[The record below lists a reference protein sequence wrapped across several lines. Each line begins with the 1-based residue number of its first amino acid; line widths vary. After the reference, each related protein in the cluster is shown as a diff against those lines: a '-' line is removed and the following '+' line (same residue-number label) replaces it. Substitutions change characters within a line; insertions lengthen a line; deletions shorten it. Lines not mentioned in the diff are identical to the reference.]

1 MSIET
6 KKYKALGD
14 FIFLKST
21 FEEINLE
28 DILTFTTPEHR
39 WLSNMTY
46 VDITYDGIRFLSTE
60 NFYQAMK
67 YQDKIVRVNVATLK
81 PHEAKAYS
89 RANKMTSLVFEEK
102 KLEIMEY
109 AQKQKYSKEP
119 FKSKLLA
126 TGDVLLEEGNWW
138 GDKFWGVDIKTRQ
151 GENHLGKII
160 MKIRDQLKQEEIN
173 NVTRTST
180 R

>member
-1 MSIET
+1 M
-6 KKYKALGD
+6 
-14 FIFLKST
+14 
-21 FEEINLE
+21 E

-46 VDITYDGIRFLSTE
+46 VDIVYDGITYPSTE

-67 YQDKIVRVNVATLK
+67 YQDKEIRVYVATLK
-81 PHEAKAYS
+81 PHETKAYS

-102 KLEIMEY
+102 KLQIMEY

-151 GENHLGKII
+151 GENHLGRII
-160 MKIRDQLKQEEIN
+160 MKIRDQLKQEEN
-173 NVTRTST
+173 
-180 R
+180 

>member
-1 MSIET
+1 M
-6 KKYKALGD
+6 
-14 FIFLKST
+14 
-21 FEEINLE
+21 E

-46 VDITYDGIRFLSTE
+46 VNIQYDGVIYPSTE

-67 YQDKIVRVNVATLK
+67 YKEKTVRKHISKLR
-81 PHEAKAYS
+81 PHEAKKFS
-89 RANKMTSLVFEEK
+89 KENSMTSQVFEEK
-102 KLEIMEY
+102 KLQIMEY
-109 AQKQKYSKEP
+109 AQKQKYSQEP

-160 MKIRDQLKQEEIN
+160 MKIRDQLKQEELQ
-173 NVTRTST
+173 
-180 R
+180 

>member
-1 MSIET
+1 M
-6 KKYKALGD
+6 
-14 FIFLKST
+14 
-21 FEEINLE
+21 E

-126 TGDVLLEEGNWW
+126 TGDALLEEGNWW

-160 MKIRDQLKQEEIN
+160 MKIRDQLKQEEIKHGN
-173 NVTRTST
+173 ST
-180 R
+180 KSR

>member
-1 MSIET
+1 M
-6 KKYKALGD
+6 
-14 FIFLKST
+14 
-21 FEEINLE
+21 E

-46 VDITYDGIRFLSTE
+46 VNIEYGGIIYPSTE

-67 YQDKIVRVNVATLK
+67 YKEKEVRTLVATLK
-81 PHEAKAYS
+81 PNESKAYS

-102 KLEIMEY
+102 KLQIMEY
-109 AQKQKYSKEP
+109 AQKRKYSQEP

-126 TGDVLLEEGNWW
+126 TGEVLLEEGNWW

-160 MKIRDQLKQEEIN
+160 MKIRDQLKQEEIKHES
-173 NVTRTST
+173 RTFT
-180 R
+180 

>member
-1 MSIET
+1 M
-6 KKYKALGD
+6 
-14 FIFLKST
+14 
-21 FEEINLE
+21 E

-81 PHEAKAYS
+81 PHEAKKFS
-89 RANKMTSLVFEEK
+89 RENKMTSLVFEEK

-126 TGDVLLEEGNWW
+126 TGDALLEEGNWW

-160 MKIRDQLKQEEIN
+160 MKIRDQLKQEEIKHGN
-173 NVTRTST
+173 ST
-180 R
+180 KSR

>member
-1 MSIET
+1 V
-6 KKYKALGD
+6 
-14 FIFLKST
+14 
-21 FEEINLE
+21 E
-28 DILTFTTPEHR
+28 DVLTFTTPEHR

-46 VDITYDGIRFLSTE
+46 VKIEYDGIIYPSTE

-67 YQDKIVRVNVATLK
+67 YKDQDIRVHISTLK

-102 KLEIMEY
+102 KLQIMEY
-109 AQKQKYSKEP
+109 AQKHKYSQEP
-119 FKSKLLA
+119 FKSKLIA
-126 TGDVLLEEGNWW
+126 TGDVLIEEGNWW

-160 MKIRDQLKQEEIN
+160 MKVRQEIKQEEIK
-173 NVTRTST
+173 
-180 R
+180 

>member
-1 MSIET
+1 MVLLLSIET
-6 KKYKALGD
+6 KKYRELGD

-102 KLEIMEY
+102 KLEVMEY

-160 MKIRDQLKQEEIN
+160 MKIRDQLKQEEN
-173 NVTRTST
+173 
-180 R
+180 